1 MFLRKKYRDADKKI
15 LQDKVYVDASDGDA
29 IINIKISD
37 KEQIFSKYNYESDE
51 KLNNDLGEFIYDK
64 ARFVSTNKDIRIKV
78 FSTQEIGQEEVE
90 SAIKNHYKKN
100 YIETKNEMRRNLIFS
115 IIMLAVGL
123 LAFAFLLVMHKVM
136 YNIYLEIV
144 LEIITWVF
152 IWEAVD
158 SYCLKRVNLRR
169 EAFIFLNLYMA
180 DIDVVNLKDVKHKE
194 KES

>member
-1 MFLRKKYRDADKKI
+1 MFFRKKYRDADKKI

-29 IINIKISD
+29 IINVKVTD

-64 ARFVSTNKDIRIKV
+64 AKFVAPNKDIRIKV
-78 FSTQEIGQEEVE
+78 FSTQEIAQEEVE
-90 SAIKNHYKKN
+90 SAIKNHYKKD
-100 YIETKNEMRRNLIFS
+100 YVESKNKMRRNLIFS

-123 LAFAFLLVMHKVM
+123 LAFALLLVMHKFM

-158 SYCLKRVNLRR
+158 SYFLKRINLRH
-169 EAFIFLNLYMA
+169 ENLILLNLYMA
-180 DIDVVNLKDVKHKE
+180 EINVVNIKD

>member
-78 FSTQEIGQEEVE
+78 FSTLEIGQEEVE